1 MTALQIVL
9 LVVGLV
15 CLVGSFLVSEKLSSS
30 DLEEMKKM
38 SEQELNIILEKEM
51 QGASDTIEERLQ
63 EKLDNIME
71 ELERKS
77 DLETNQKIMAIS
89 EYSDTVL
96 NSMNKS
102 HDEIVFM
109 YDMLGDKQERVTE
122 LTKEMQM
129 MESTINQMEQI
140 LDEKIALIQEESKKE
155 VQITPEEI
163 VSQVEQI
170 VSMEDALQEQV
181 TNDADSSVQGDKEQ
195 ILTLY
200 QQGLSEVEIAKQLGR
215 GLGEIK
221 LVLGLFRSEDEK
233 E

>member
-1 MTALQIVL
+1 MTALQIIL

-15 CLVGSFLVSEKLSSS
+15 CIVGSFFVSEKLSSS

-38 SEQELNIILEKEM
+38 SEQELKIILEKEM

-63 EKLDNIME
+63 EKLDAIME
-71 ELERKS
+71 DLERKG

-109 YDMLGDKQERVTE
+109 YDMLGDKQEKVTE
-122 LTKEMQM
+122 LTKEIQM
-129 MESTINQMEQI
+129 MESAILQMEQV
-140 LDEKIALIQEESKKE
+140 LDEKIAFVQEEAQKE
-155 VQITPEEI
+155 IQISPEEI
-163 VSQVEQI
+163 VIQAEQI
-170 VSMEDALQEQV
+170 VSMEDALQTQV
-181 TNDADSSVQGDKEQ
+181 AADVNNAAADNAR
-195 ILTLY
+195 ILALY
-200 QQGLSEVEIAKQLGR
+200 QEGLSEVEIAKQLGR
-215 GLGEIK
+215 GLGEVK
-221 LVLGLFRSEDEK
+221 LVLGLFSEGTK

>member
-1 MTALQIVL
+1 MTALQIIL

-15 CLVGSFLVSEKLSSS
+15 CIVGSFFVSEKLSSS

-38 SEQELNIILEKEM
+38 SEQELKIILEKEM

-63 EKLDNIME
+63 EKLDAIME
-71 ELERKS
+71 DLERKG

-109 YDMLGDKQERVTE
+109 YDMLGDKQEKVTE

-129 MESTINQMEQI
+129 MESAILQMEQV
-140 LDEKIALIQEESKKE
+140 LDEKISFVQEEAQKE
-155 VQITPEEI
+155 IQISPEEI
-163 VSQVEQI
+163 VIQAEQI
-170 VSMEDALQEQV
+170 VSMEDALQTQV
-181 TNDADSSVQGDKEQ
+181 AADVKNAAADNAR
-195 ILTLY
+195 ILDLY
-200 QQGLSEVEIAKQLGR
+200 QKGLSEVEIAKQLGR
-215 GLGEIK
+215 GLGEVK
-221 LVLGLFRSEDEK
+221 LVLGLFSEGTK